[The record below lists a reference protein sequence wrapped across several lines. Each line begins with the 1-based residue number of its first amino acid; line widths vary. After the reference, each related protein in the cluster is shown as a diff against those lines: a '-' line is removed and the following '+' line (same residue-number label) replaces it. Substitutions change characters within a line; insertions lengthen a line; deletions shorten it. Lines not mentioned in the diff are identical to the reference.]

1 MYMSAVDMRIMLQS
15 LARIQREAGSTIS
28 GILNEVVPEKYT
40 HICKLG
46 PYGWQCE
53 DSPVGLCVYDSINDP
68 ASDQCIFCGD
78 PDERK

>member
-53 DSPVGLCVYDSINDP
+53 DSPVGLCVYDSINDR
-68 ASDQCIFCGD
+68 AFDHCIFCGD

>member
-1 MYMSAVDMRIMLQS
+1 MYMSAVDTRITLQS
-15 LARIQREAGSTIS
+15 LARIQRDAGSTIS
-28 GILNEVVPEKYT
+28 GILDEVVPEKYT

-53 DSPVGLCVYDSINDP
+53 DSPVGLCVYDSQDR
-68 ASDQCIFCGD
+68 AADHCIFCGD

>member
-1 MYMSAVDMRIMLQS
+1 MRWNQMDRRIMLQS
-15 LARIQREAGSTIS
+15 MMQIRREAGSTIS
-28 GILNEVVPEKYT
+28 GIINEVVPEKYT

-53 DSPVGLCVYDSINDP
+53 DSPVGLCVYDSIEDR
-68 ASDQCIFCGD
+68 AMDQCIFCGW

>member
-46 PYGWQCE
+46 PYGWHCE
-53 DSPVGLCVYDSINDP
+53 DSPVGLCVYDSIEDR
-68 ASDQCIFCGD
+68 AADHCIFCGD